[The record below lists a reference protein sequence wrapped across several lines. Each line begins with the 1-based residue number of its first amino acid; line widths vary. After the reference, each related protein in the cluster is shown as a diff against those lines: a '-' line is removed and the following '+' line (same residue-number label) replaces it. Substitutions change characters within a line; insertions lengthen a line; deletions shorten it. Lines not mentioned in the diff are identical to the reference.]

1 MSFVAEVY
9 LENFKQ
15 LLIKT
20 IRFAIEDE
28 GKLSKTNA
36 RPNRTHQ
43 KQPLWTLWSSLPG
56 GITLC
61 MLFGNLKTF

>member
-28 GKLSKTNA
+28 GKLSKTNP

-43 KQPLWTLWSSLPG
+43 KQPLDTLEQSSRRNHVVYVVL
-56 GITLC
+56 
-61 MLFGNLKTF
+61 